1 MGQLF
6 DRVSRLVRSEINHIN
21 SENSTGHFGEGTA
34 FAAGGSAAGAAIGK
48 IGIVAKGTGFSVGAV
63 PLGAAGALT
72 GLALYEAIK
81 ALVERDTSSIGA
93 ATIGAGVGAGVS
105 ATVGGIGVTAG
116 GTAFGV
122 GMASMVSAGAI
133 AGLGIAGLNRLLQ
146 QGIDPEKLLELAIED
161 MQEDLIKLRRAVV
174 PVIAA
179 QNRLLQQYNQ
189 TKTEVEKWQQR
200 VQFALQNG
208 DENLAREALLRKKT
222 QTETASILKAQLDQ
236 QTAQIDRLKR
246 NLVAFETK
254 VSEAKANKTIIKA
267 RIAAA
272 KAEVKLQS
280 TIGRLNTS
288 SAMAAF
294 ERMEEKV
301 LDMEARSQA
310 AYELAGNELEQ
321 QFAMLESGS
330 DVDEELAAMKAQLAA
345 NPKPEGVQPS
355 SAEKASF
362 SSDSAVDEELEALRK
377 QIDNL

>member
-21 SENSTGHFGEGTA
+21 SKNSTGYVGDGTA

-105 ATVGGIGVTAG
+105 ATVGGIGVTAE

-200 VQFALQNG
+200 VQLALQKG

-222 QTETASILKAQLDQ
+222 QTEIASILKAQLDQ

-301 LDMEARSQA
+301 LEMEARSQA
-310 AYELAGNELEQ
+310 
-321 QFAMLESGS
+321 GS
-330 DVDEELAAMKAQLAA
+330 N
-345 NPKPEGVQPS
+345 NPSNLQTLCFDCNRGKGVRRL
-355 SAEKASF
+355 K
-362 SSDSAVDEELEALRK
+362 
-377 QIDNL
+377 